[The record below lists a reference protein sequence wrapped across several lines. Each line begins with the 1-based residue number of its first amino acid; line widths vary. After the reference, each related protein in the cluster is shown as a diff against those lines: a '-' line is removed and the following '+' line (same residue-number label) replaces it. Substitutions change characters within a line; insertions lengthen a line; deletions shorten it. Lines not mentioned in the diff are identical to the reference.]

1 MPMRRKPTAED
12 DKRLA
17 RTERVARGAL
27 TAQPESRLEK
37 QFVGTKTLKYM
48 VSGALRQRQRSLSKQ
63 DYENAQKARRLNAT
77 EAKRRK

>member
-1 MPMRRKPTAED
+1 MPPRRKPTAQD
-12 DKRLA
+12 DARLA
-17 RTERVARGAL
+17 RLERTARGAL
-27 TAQPESRLEK
+27 ATVPESKLEK

-63 DYENAQKARRLNAT
+63 DYENAQRARRLNAT